1 MAAAKRSS
9 KSKTVVHIPDLTEVE
24 SGYSNLPEGDYKF
37 KVVKAE
43 EQESQGGNPMIVWD
57 FEVAEGKHKGGKIR
71 DYTSLSANAL
81 WKLKG
86 YLEAMNFELPG
97 SAFDLDLADMV
108 DEEVMGR
115 VEQEEYE
122 GKMRARLV
130 DLYSVD
136 AAEAEEEKPA
146 AKKGK
151 KAEPEEEEEEA
162 KPAKKAGKGKKAET
176 KTYTEDEVM
185 EMDEDALG
193 ELITAE
199 DIEVDLDE
207 HPTIRKKRNAVIE
220 ALEAAKKLAAA
231 K

>member
-1 MAAAKRSS
+1 
-9 KSKTVVHIPDLTEVE
+9 
-24 SGYSNLPEGDYKF
+24 
-37 KVVKAE
+37 
-43 EQESQGGNPMIVWD
+43 
-57 FEVAEGKHKGGKIR
+57 
-71 DYTSLSANAL
+71 
-81 WKLKG
+81 
-86 YLEAMNFELPG
+86 
-97 SAFDLDLADMV
+97 MV

-199 DIEVDLDE
+199 DLEVDLDE